1 MSLSPKDGWQSF
13 GENRRLVGDLLSISQ
28 RLPLFPMER
37 EFDLGELAA
46 LREEVSPR
54 ISWVALFV
62 KAYGLLAA
70 DIVELRQSYMRL
82 PWPHIFQ
89 HDHSVAMVAV
99 NRSTPSGDRLF
110 WGRFTAPEKQSLVEI
125 QTQLDEY
132 KHGQIEKTFRR
143 QMRISR
149 FPAPLRRLAWW
160 MSLNLSAVRRARR
173 IGTFGLS
180 TVASLGAVNRFH
192 PTCTTTSFSYGPL
205 TPAGRTLVTIV
216 YDHRMIDGAPL
227 ARALAELEAILQGP
241 IAEELASLKRHVSAA

>member
-1 MSLSPKDGWQSF
+1 MSLVPENGWQSF
-13 GENRRLVGDLLSISQ
+13 GENRRLVVDLLSISQ

-37 EFDLGELAA
+37 EFDLGQLAA

-70 DIVELRQSYMRL
+70 DIVELRQSYMNW
-82 PWPHIFQ
+82 PWPHVYQ
-89 HDHSVAMVAV
+89 HPHSTGMVAV
-99 NRSTPSGDRLF
+99 NRSTPLGDRLF
-110 WGRFTAPEKQSLVEI
+110 WGRFTAPENQTLLEI
-125 QTQLDEY
+125 QTQLDDY

-143 QMRISR
+143 QMRVSR
-149 FPAPLRRLAWW
+149 FPTPLRRLAWW

-192 PTCTTTSFSYGPL
+192 PTCTTTSLSYGPL
-205 TPAGRTLVTIV
+205 TAAGRTLVTIV

-241 IAEELASLKRHVSAA
+241 IAEELAAMKRHASAA

>member
-1 MSLSPKDGWQSF
+1 MSLVPANGWQSL
-13 GENRRLVGDLLSISQ
+13 GQNRRLVGDLLSISQ
-28 RLPLFPMER
+28 RLPLFPLER
-37 EFDLGELAA
+37 EFDLAELAA
-46 LREEVSPR
+46 LREQASPR

-70 DIVELRQSYMRL
+70 DIVELRQSYMNW
-82 PWPHIFQ
+82 PWPHIYQ
-89 HDHSVAMVAV
+89 HEHSVAMVAV
-99 NRSTPSGDRLF
+99 NRSTPTGDRLF
-110 WGRFTAPEKQSLVEI
+110 WGRFTAPENQTLAEI
-125 QTQLDEY
+125 QTQLDDY

-149 FPAPLRRLAWW
+149 FPTPLRRLAWW

-192 PTCTTTSFSYGPL
+192 PTCTTSSLSYGPL
-205 TPAGRTLVTIV
+205 TSAGRTLVTIV

-241 IAEELASLKRHVSAA
+241 IAEELAALKRRVSAA

>member
-1 MSLSPKDGWQSF
+1 MSLAPQDGWQSF
-13 GENRRLVGDLLSISQ
+13 GENRRLVGDLLSISA
-28 RLPLFPMER
+28 RLPLFPIER

-46 LREEVSPR
+46 LREETSPR

-70 DIVELRQSYMRL
+70 DIVELRQSYMQW

-89 HDHSVAMVAV
+89 HEQSVAMVAV
-99 NRSTPSGDRLF
+99 NRSTLSGDRLF
-110 WGRFTAPEKQSLVEI
+110 WGRFTAPEKMSLTEI
-125 QTQLDEY
+125 QIQLDDY

-143 QMRISR
+143 QMRVSR
-149 FPAPLRRLAWW
+149 FPTPLRRLAWW
-160 MSLNLSAVRRARR
+160 MSLNLSAIRRARR

-192 PTCTTTSFSYGPL
+192 PTCTTTSLSYGPL

-241 IAEELASLKRHVSAA
+241 IAEELAGLKRRVSAA